1 MSVSYSGAG
10 TDIFIRKVKP
20 GATVGVGYFFDV
32 YENGVKI
39 ESTKIDTKKHV
50 LQLIKDYKEK
60 YHTDRAFQNELQV
73 HITYKSKEER
83 GEIAMQ
89 SLDQELLK
97 KANNIN
103 IALQK
108 LISPDLPI
116 KIREAELA
124 VGNVDFIP
132 TTPGGTEGTM
142 DENGIGTTIAT
153 KFVEFITGS
162 QPQQGQE
169 WIKSDNLYNPLK
181 KWLTVISKKIK
192 EFEQTNNTKLDRNKI
207 SDIAEAAVLS
217 GDANLLKQ
225 KTQMQVSPE
234 VAIKVKEIGEMKAG
248 IRKPTP
254 IKEKTQETAPQ
265 PLPVAAS
272 DNNIDL
278 QKIAEELEDLT
289 KTDEGFGQS
298 SEEINFDKLLK
309 SEEEPEEDL
318 GSDVLGEESELEEKD
333 RMEVATIDTLKKSF
347 FDYVKNINKIASLE
361 DAFASWSNKQNLE
374 FIESKLVFSAINEDI
389 MNDFSKEQS
398 ESYAEAINYLL
409 GEVATYTAQSLSK
422 IAKIGTESIDKTQL
436 DSIANSVISDP
447 IIQLSLS
454 NFLYQYFHKNLENM
468 FVQFGDIDETSVDK
482 ISLDAAIEKIR
493 SNEFIKQL
501 ANDIN
506 NNFKNI
512 GSNQFIGEQRNIAMI
527 IILELSKLICIKLIL
542 ALNTLFPKY
551 KESFKTHSN
560 GLPKLIADFKKHWPK
575 EPEMTEISEQTESQE

>member
-20 GATVGVGYFFDV
+20 GAAVGVGYFFDV

-73 HITYKSKEER
+73 HITYKTKEER

-153 KFVEFITGS
+153 KFVEFISGS

-217 GDANLLKQ
+217 GDANLLQQ

-234 VAIKVKEIGEMKAG
+234 VAVKIKEIGEMKAG
-248 IRKPTP
+248 IRKPLSTP
-254 IKEKTQETAPQ
+254 EQKSPEAAPQ

-272 DNNIDL
+272 ENTIDL

-289 KTDEGFGQS
+289 KTDEGFGES
-298 SEEINFDKLLK
+298 SEEINFDKLIK
-309 SEEEPEEDL
+309 PEEEESEEEESEEDI
-318 GSDVLGEESELEEKD
+318 LEETE
-333 RMEVATIDTLKKSF
+333 RTIPAATVDTLKKSF

-361 DAFASWSNKQNLE
+361 DVFAEWSNRQNLE
-374 FIESKLVFSAINEDI
+374 FIESKLVFSAINQEI
-389 MNDFSKEQS
+389 LNDFSSEQS
-398 ESYAEAINYLL
+398 ESYSEAITYLL
-409 GEVATYTAQSLSK
+409 EEVSSHTAQKLSK
-422 IAKIGTESIDKTQL
+422 ESFDKTQL

-447 IIQLSLS
+447 IIQLALS
-454 NFLYQYFHKNLENM
+454 NFLYQYFHKNLETIFTQSGN
-468 FVQFGDIDETSVDK
+468 IDEISVDK
-482 ISLDAAIEKIR
+482 VSLDTAIEKIR
-493 SNEFIKQL
+493 SNDFIKKL
-501 ANDIN
+501 ASDIN
-506 NNFKNI
+506 NNFKII
-512 GSNQFIGEQRNIAMI
+512 GSNKFVGDQTNVAMR
-527 IILELSKLICIKLIL
+527 IILELSKLICIQLIL
-542 ALNTLFPKY
+542 ALNALFPKY
-551 KESFKTHSN
+551 KESFKSHPN
-560 GLPKLIADFKKHWPK
+560 GLPKLIEDFKKHWPK
-575 EPEMTEISEQTESQE
+575 EKEMQEIPEQTESQE

>member
-20 GATVGVGYFFDV
+20 GAAVGVGYFFDV

-60 YHTDRAFQNELQV
+60 YHTNRAFQNELQV
-73 HITYKSKEER
+73 HITYKTKEER

-142 DENGIGTTIAT
+142 DENGIGTTIAS
-153 KFVEFITGS
+153 KFVEFISGS

-217 GDANLLKQ
+217 GDANLLQQ

-234 VAIKVKEIGEMKAG
+234 VAVKVKEVGSMKAG
-248 IRKPTP
+248 IRKPPATAGAP
-254 IKEKTQETAPQ
+254 ETAPPESPPQ
-265 PLPVAAS
+265 PLAAAAS
-272 DNNIDL
+272 VDTIDL

-289 KTDEGFGQS
+289 NKDEGCGES
-298 SEEINFDKLLK
+298 AEELNFDKLLK
-309 SEEEPEEDL
+309 SEEEEED
-318 GSDVLGEESELEEKD
+318 
-333 RMEVATIDTLKKSF
+333 
-347 FDYVKNINKIASLE
+347 
-361 DAFASWSNKQNLE
+361 
-374 FIESKLVFSAINEDI
+374 
-389 MNDFSKEQS
+389 
-398 ESYAEAINYLL
+398 
-409 GEVATYTAQSLSK
+409 
-422 IAKIGTESIDKTQL
+422 
-436 DSIANSVISDP
+436 
-447 IIQLSLS
+447 
-454 NFLYQYFHKNLENM
+454 
-468 FVQFGDIDETSVDK
+468 
-482 ISLDAAIEKIR
+482 
-493 SNEFIKQL
+493 
-501 ANDIN
+501 
-506 NNFKNI
+506 
-512 GSNQFIGEQRNIAMI
+512 
-527 IILELSKLICIKLIL
+527 IL
-542 ALNTLFPKY
+542 AP
-551 KESFKTHSN
+551 
-560 GLPKLIADFKKHWPK
+560 
-575 EPEMTEISEQTESQE
+575 